1 MLPGARQAIPQ
12 GGGKAKGARRG
23 RMVLGHRRTGSRTR
37 QRRFVSSPAD
47 RHLRAVSDEPDPL
60 GSLRGAVRAAAH
72 APDLAAALRAV
83 AAGLAAATNAQ
94 TAVIVAADG
103 NGGHVEGRGGPLTA
117 RQALGGLLR
126 SESARDDDVL
136 IQYLGLTTSFG
147 RGAPSGAIL
156 VVLPGM
162 DTDGARVLTPVV
174 ESFAELAELCVVAA
188 HRQRAAEDRSRHDEL
203 THCLT
208 RGAIECALDD
218 ELDRSGRTAAPFSLA
233 SLAID
238 GFKRTDDKEGHLR
251 GDVVLG
257 AVGAALVAAARST
270 DFVGRFGGD
279 EFLVVMPGTD
289 AGSAA
294 AACARLAA
302 SVGAAAAASE
312 LDGVQLSYG
321 TATWTAGVAARTLIA
336 EADGAMFAHKRS
348 RAG

>member
-1 MLPGARQAIPQ
+1 
-12 GGGKAKGARRG
+12 
-23 RMVLGHRRTGSRTR
+23 MVLGQRRTGSRTR

-47 RHLRAVSDEPDPL
+47 RHLHAVSEEPDPL
-60 GSLRGAVRAAAH
+60 HSLRGAVRAATH
-72 APDLAAALRAV
+72 APDLAGALRAV

-238 GFKRTDDKEGHLR
+238 GFKRTNDEEGHLR

-289 AGSAA
+289 AGTAA

-302 SVGAAAAASE
+302 SVGAAAAAPE
-312 LDGVQLSYG
+312 LDGVALSFG

-336 EADGAMFAHKRS
+336 EADGAMFAQKRS

>member
-1 MLPGARQAIPQ
+1 
-12 GGGKAKGARRG
+12 
-23 RMVLGHRRTGSRTR
+23 MVLGQRRTGSRTR

-47 RHLRAVSDEPDPL
+47 RHLHAVSEEPDPL
-60 GSLRGAVRAAAH
+60 HSLRGAVRAATH
-72 APDLAAALRAV
+72 APDLAGALRAV

-103 NGGHVEGRGGPLTA
+103 DGRQVEGRGGPLTA
-117 RQALGGLLR
+117 RQALRSMLR

-162 DTDGARVLTPVV
+162 DTDGAQALTTVV
-174 ESFAELAELCVVAA
+174 EWFAELAELCVVAA
-188 HRQRAAEDRSRHDEL
+188 HRQHAAEDRSRHDAL

-208 RGAIECALDD
+208 RRAIERALDD

-233 SLAID
+233 FLDID
-238 GFKRTDDKEGHLR
+238 GFKRINDEEGHLR

-289 AGSAA
+289 AGTAA

-302 SVGAAAAASE
+302 SVGAAAAAPE
-312 LDGVQLSYG
+312 LDGVALSFG

-336 EADGAMFAHKRS
+336 EADGAMFAQKRS